1 MRLAVDLRAWL
12 DVSLCVLGVYV
23 MACGACAWLCFVM
36 CIAGNDL
43 RAACGPMLQRCLV
56 ALTALRALDLS
67 GK

>member
-1 MRLAVDLRAWL
+1 VRLNVDLRAWL

-23 MACGACAWLCFVM
+23 MACGACACLCFVM
-36 CIAGNDL
+36 CIAGNNL
-43 RAACGPMLQRCLV
+43 IAVSGPMLQHCLV